1 MTKIYSLAW
10 FELDNVMIVRTALVR
25 LTNTFFQFEFFFKVE
40 FTFSQHLAA
49 QCRIARE
56 EEWMKCHQSLING
69 IKWARAGVAAVAA
82 VGGGGEILKFRGYTC
97 GRYQTPGN
105 SKIQDN
111 SVWVSWSYFLVCKIY
126 HIKAKPQTYCVF
138 LYNTKYLWFWFNTQ
152 RHVQDCFN

>member
-1 MTKIYSLAW
+1 M
-10 FELDNVMIVRTALVR
+10 
-25 LTNTFFQFEFFFKVE
+25 E

-56 EEWMKCHQSLING
+56 EEWMKCHQSLINV

-126 HIKAKPQTYCVF
+126 HIKSKPQTYWVDIF
-138 LYNTKYLWFWFNTQ
+138 VQHQISVVLIWYTMQ
-152 RHVQDCFN
+152 RHVQDCFNFNGWKCDVSDNCAIEIVISQ